1 MSASAKSICSY
12 IKQNLKNKNK
22 IFFKSTSVLLKLSYV
37 YQLLALL
44 FVVILIRFNFN
55 ARSLPWLF
63 QENGNI

>member
-12 IKQNLKNKNK
+12 IKQNLKNK

-44 FVVILIRFNFN
+44 FVVILIRFNVN